1 MPRRGRFN
9 FLSLNRSALEAF
21 FRHEH
26 LEPFY
31 SDHLRREV
39 HAEAFLPLGRAGF
52 SAESYPLLL
61 LNDGQDVR
69 ALRLAET
76 LDKMAARG
84 EIRPFVLVAVH
95 AGNRV
100 QEYGVTDRPDYK
112 QRGSLARAYGSF
124 VREEL
129 FPRLRARYPI
139 QAGGPSNAVAGFS
152 LGGLSAF
159 DLAWQHPQL
168 FGKVG
173 VFSGAL
179 WWRAQPSMPGAPDAH
194 RIAHETVAEGPL
206 RPGLRFWFQTGT
218 HDEAE
223 DRNGNGVIDSIDDT
237 LDLIVALTRLG
248 YRPFHDI
255 QYLEV
260 DRGIHHP
267 NTWAKALPFFLKW
280 AFGT

>member
-1 MPRRGRFN
+1 M
-9 FLSLNRSALEAF
+9 A
-21 FRHEH
+21 
-26 LEPFY
+26 PFY
-31 SDHLRREV
+31 SRPLQRDV
-39 HAEAFLPLGRAGF
+39 HIEMFLPLDRSGF
-52 SAESYPLLL
+52 GAEKYPLLL
-61 LNDGQDVR
+61 LNDGQDLR

-76 LDKMAARG
+76 LDKMAGRG
-84 EIRPFVLVAVH
+84 ELRPFVLAAVH
-95 AGNRV
+95 AGNRM

-112 QRGSLARAYGSF
+112 QRGGMAREYGHFVQGELLPFLADRF
-124 VREEL
+124 
-129 FPRLRARYPI
+129 PI
-139 QAGGPSNAVAGFS
+139 QPSGPSNAVAGFS

-173 VFSGAL
+173 VFSGSF
-179 WWRAQPSMPGAPDAH
+179 WWRAQPSAPEAPDAH
-194 RIAHETVAEGPL
+194 RIAHDLVAAGPL

-255 QYLEV
+255 QYLEL
-260 DRGIHHP
+260 DRGTHHP
-267 NTWAKALPFFLKW
+267 ATWGKAFPHFLKW
-280 AFGT
+280 AFGA

>member
-1 MPRRGRFN
+1 ME
-9 FLSLNRSALEAF
+9 SF
-21 FRHEH
+21 FRHERLSPLYSSH
-26 LEPFY
+26 L
-31 SDHLRREV
+31 HREV
-39 HAEAFLPLGRAGF
+39 HAEVYSPLARTGF
-52 SAESYPLLL
+52 GAEAYPLLL
-61 LNDGQDVR
+61 LNDGQDAR

-76 LDKMAARG
+76 LDKLAGRG

-95 AGNRV
+95 AGNRM
-100 QEYGVTDRPDYK
+100 QEYGLADRPDYK
-112 QRGSLARAYGSF
+112 QRGSLARAYGRF
-124 VREEL
+124 VAEEL
-129 FPRLRARYPI
+129 LPHLHGLLPLQSGA
-139 QAGGPSNAVAGFS
+139 QAHAVAGFS

-159 DLAWQHPQL
+159 DLAWQYPRL

-173 VFSGAL
+173 VFSGSF
-179 WWRAQPSMPGAPDAH
+179 WWRAQPSLPEAPDAH
-194 RIAHETVAEGPL
+194 RIAHELVASGPF

-218 HDEAE
+218 HDETE

-260 DRGIHHP
+260 DRGTHHP
-267 NTWAKALPFFLKW
+267 ATWGKALPHFLKW